1 MAVDDGYLSPG
12 VRQLRTFGR
21 SCEIHGVIRGPALAR
36 PRSSPVRPSLEIRIA
51 TTALQAKLDASSPR
65 GSEVRAA
72 ASDLARLARRDGYS
86 ADALT
91 DLLRDSLLPLLRRR
105 HEGPAGDW
113 LWDRVVAWCWGA
125 FAPAEQDE
133 ASETFDVPAPAA
145 ADAGDVDGTQRAVVG
160 RVAGVLRALPD
171 RVPDSAPSVYR
182 VDQHD
187 VITRVNTAWRTFAAA
202 NGAPTLASS
211 AVGTSLWAHVS
222 GTETR
227 RLYGALY
234 ATVRATGRAVTL
246 PYRCDA
252 PDERRW
258 MELTVRPLGG
268 GQLQVVS
275 ALVRRVQRAPVLL
288 LDATVPRGDWPML
301 VCGWCNRVRTVSHAA
316 LDSAVP
322 APWVNVESVR
332 AGLTGATVLPRLM
345 HDACPDCADEV
356 RTLLASA

>member
-1 MAVDDGYLSPG
+1 
-12 VRQLRTFGR
+12 
-21 SCEIHGVIRGPALAR
+21 
-36 PRSSPVRPSLEIRIA
+36 VRPSLDLRIA
-51 TTALQAKLDASSPR
+51 TTALQATLDASSPR

-91 DLLRDSLLPLLRRR
+91 DLLRESLLPLLRRR
-105 HEGPAGDW
+105 HVGPAGDW
-113 LWDRVVAWCWGA
+113 LWDRVVAWSWAAFTSEVGEVGGA
-125 FAPAEQDE
+125 G
-133 ASETFDVPAPAA
+133 DVPALAA
-145 ADAGDVDGTQRAVVG
+145 ADARDADRAQGAIAG
-160 RVAGVLRALPD
+160 RVAGVPRPLPD
-171 RVPDSAPSVYR
+171 RAPDPAPSVYR
-182 VDQHD
+182 LDQHD

-202 NGAPTLASS
+202 NGAPALGSS
-211 AVGTSLWAHVS
+211 VVGTSLWAHVS

-227 RLYGALY
+227 RLYQAVY

-258 MELTVRPLGG
+258 MELTVRPLGA

-275 ALVRRVQRAPVLL
+275 ALVRRAQRAPVLL

-301 VCGWCNRVRTVSHAA
+301 VCGWCNRVRTVSDAA
-316 LDSAVP
+316 FGNTAR
-322 APWVNVESVR
+322 APWVNAESVR
-332 AGLTGATVLPRLM
+332 VGLTGATVLPRLM
-345 HDACPDCADEV
+345 HDVCPDCADEV

>member
-1 MAVDDGYLSPG
+1 M
-12 VRQLRTFGR
+12 
-21 SCEIHGVIRGPALAR
+21 
-36 PRSSPVRPSLEIRIA
+36 RPSLDIRIA

-72 ASDLARLARRDGYS
+72 ASELARLARRSGYS

-91 DLLRDSLLPLLRRR
+91 DLLRESLLPLLRRR
-105 HEGPAGDW
+105 HAGPAGDW
-113 LWDRVVAWCWGA
+113 LWDRVVAWSWAA
-125 FAPAEQDE
+125 FAPDE
-133 ASETFDVPAPAA
+133 DERSDAFDWPSHAA
-145 ADAGDVDGTQRAVVG
+145 ADAREAGRARGAVVG
-160 RVAGVLRALPD
+160 RVIGGPRPTPD
-171 RVPDSAPSVYR
+171 RAPDSAPSVYR
-182 VDQHD
+182 LDQHD

-202 NGAPTLASS
+202 NGAPALASS

-227 RLYGALY
+227 RLYESLH

-275 ALVRRVQRAPVLL
+275 ALVRRAERTPVLL

-301 VCGWCNRVRTVSHAA
+301 VCGWCSRVRTVAQAA
-316 LDSAVP
+316 FGSAVP

-345 HDACPDCADEV
+345 HDVCPDCVDEV
-356 RTLLASA
+356 RTVLASA